1 MFMIL
6 NILSMLLA
14 TIVLTNLVL
23 YIVKK
28 KSFLST
34 NVEQSA
40 IVVLIAISTSL
51 VLLSVTLVQAISN
64 AIVAIVWG
72 FNLYGQY
79 YRETK

>member
-6 NILSMLLA
+6 DILSMLLT
-14 TIVLTNLVL
+14 TIVLANLVL
-23 YIVKK
+23 YTVKK

-40 IVVLIAISTSL
+40 IMALIAISTSL
-51 VLLSVTLVQAISN
+51 VLLSVTLAQAIGN
-64 AIVAIVWG
+64 AIIAIVWG
-72 FNLYGQY
+72 FYLYDQY

>member
-1 MFMIL
+1 
-6 NILSMLLA
+6 MLLA

-51 VLLSVTLVQAISN
+51 VLLSVTLVQAIGN
-64 AIVAIVWG
+64 AIIAIVWG
-72 FNLYGQY
+72 FNLYDQY
-79 YRETK
+79 YMETK